1 MGTFAAPRRGRP
13 RGRGLSVLVA
23 VIAVV
28 SGLAIPAATGPDP
41 SPLPGLTAA
50 ARPAIDGSH
59 LAGIVEGPG
68 REVDVMVYSAAM
80 KTVITVK
87 VFRAPDHSK
96 PAPVL
101 YLLNGA
107 NGGTDDSSWTDQTD
121 IARYFADKQVTVV
134 NSMGGQ
140 GSYFTDWRADDPV
153 LGRPRWTTFLT
164 RELPAVVDST
174 FRGTGANA
182 IAGISMAGTSV
193 FQLAEAAPGL
203 YRAIGSYSGCAQ
215 TSTPLGE
222 TYVDLVVGRWA
233 GNTVNL
239 WGPPGDKAWAA
250 NDPVLHADRLR
261 GATLY
266 IASGTG
272 MPGPLDTLDGP
283 GIDGNPGKLISQ
295 LTSGAILEAAT
306 NQCVHALHDRLA
318 ALHVPATFA
327 FRPTGT
333 HSWGY
338 WQQDLH
344 DSWPAFGVALNTA
357 RQHSD
362 S

>member
-1 MGTFAAPRRGRP
+1 M
-13 RGRGLSVLVA
+13 SW
-23 VIAVV
+23 
-28 SGLAIPAATGPDP
+28 AIPAAASPDT
-41 SPLPGLTAA
+41 SPLPMFTAA
-50 ARPAIDGSH
+50 ARPAADGSH

-68 REVDVMVYSAAM
+68 RRLDVTVYSAAM
-80 KTVITVK
+80 NTDISVK
-87 VFRAPDHSK
+87 VFRAPDDSK
-96 PAPVL
+96 TAPVL

-107 NGGTDDSSWTDQTD
+107 NGGTDDSSWTEETD
-121 IARYFADKQVTVV
+121 IARFFADKQVTVV
-134 NSMGGQ
+134 NPMGGQ

-153 LGRPRWTTFLT
+153 LGRQRWSTFLT
-164 RELPAVVDST
+164 RELPAVIDST

-193 FQLAEAAPGL
+193 FQLAEDAPGL

-222 TYVDLVVGRWA
+222 TYVNLVVGRWA

-261 GATLY
+261 GAALY
-266 IASGTG
+266 IATGTG
-272 MPGPLDTLDGP
+272 APGPLDTLYGP
-283 GIDGNPGKLISQ
+283 GVNGDAGKLVSQ

-306 NQCVHALHDRLA
+306 NQCVHALHDRLV

-327 FRPTGT
+327 FRPAGT

-344 DSWPAFGVALNTA
+344 NSWPKFSAALNSAGQQRDRGATP
-357 RQHSD
+357 
-362 S
+362 